1 MTARD
6 NYQRKMAHTF
16 AEDVKRSEFL
26 SKLSM
31 DKVLMGNATSD
42 ERVANKRRARIAGE
56 QAQVLPCQVVI
67 VLISPFICFVCGCLA
82 AQKGRFF
89 CLGA

>member
-56 QAQVLPCQVVI
+56 QAQVLPCHVVI
-67 VLISPFICFVCGCLA
+67 VLISPFICLFV
-82 AQKGRFF
+82 
-89 CLGA
+89 GA